1 MEDQMENGQAQTEAQ
16 TGPSIIDGTDMTFM
30 DDVIEASKTVPVIVD
45 FWAPWCGPCKQM
57 MPALEK
63 VVTEEAGK
71 VKLVKV
77 NIDENQGIA
86 GQLRVQSVPT
96 VYAFVDGQPVD
107 GFNGAQPESELRKFV
122 GKLTGATDIVAEAEA
137 LVARAQD
144 SMAAGD
150 PGGAA
155 QDYAEALQMNP
166 ENAEALAGLARMYL
180 DSGAEDQ
187 ARGLLDQA
195 PEKIASH
202 PAVASVRAA
211 LSLMDGAGGEAQTD
225 DGGSTEQQAV
235 VDANP
240 DDLDARLEL
249 AKALAASGDN
259 AAAVEHLLYSVDKN
273 RAHDDEAARKFLLT
287 IFEAEGVESEIA
299 IEGRKQ
305 LASILFA

>member
-1 MEDQMENGQAQTEAQ
+1 MDNSLQNGAASA
-16 TGPSIIDGTDMTFM
+16 PSIIDSNDMSFM
-30 DDVIEASKTVPVIVD
+30 ADVIEASKTVPVIVD

-71 VKLVKV
+71 VKLVKI
-77 NIDENQGIA
+77 NIDENQAIA

-122 GKLTGATDIVAEAEA
+122 GKLTGATDVVAEAEA

-144 SMAAGD
+144 SLAAGD

-166 ENAEALAGLARMYL
+166 ENGDALGGLARMYI

-187 ARGLLDQA
+187 ARGLLEQA
-195 PEKIASH
+195 PDSMQTH
-202 PAVASVRAA
+202 PAVASAMAA
-211 LSLMDGAGGEAQTD
+211 LSLLDGVGGAPEIAE
-225 DGGSTEQQAV
+225 DGPLAQQAA

-249 AKALAASGDN
+249 AKVLAAKGDN
-259 AAAVEHLLYSVDKN
+259 QNAVEHLLYSIEKN

-287 IFEAEGVESEIA
+287 IFEAEGVDSEVA
-299 IEGRKQ
+299 IEGRKR
-305 LASILFA
+305 LSSILFA

>member
-1 MEDQMENGQAQTEAQ
+1 MENQIENGTATA
-16 TGPSIIDGTDMTFM
+16 PSIMDSNDMGFM
-30 DDVIEASKTVPVIVD
+30 EDVIEASKTVPVIVD

-63 VVTEEAGK
+63 VVSEEAGK
-71 VKLVKV
+71 VKLVKI
-77 NIDENQGIA
+77 NIDENQAIA
-86 GQLRVQSVPT
+86 GQFKVQSVPT
-96 VYAFVDGQPVD
+96 VYAFVDGKPID

-122 GKLTGATDIVAEAEA
+122 GKLTGATDVVAEADT
-137 LVARAQD
+137 LVARALD
-144 SMAAGD
+144 SLAAGD

-166 ENAEALAGLARMYL
+166 DNGDALGGLARMYI

-187 ARGLLDQA
+187 ARGLLEQA
-195 PEKIASH
+195 PATMH
-202 PAVASVRAA
+202 AYPAVASALAA
-211 LSLMDGAGGEAQTD
+211 LSLLDGAAD
-225 DGGSTEQQAV
+225 DPEVTEDGPLAQQAA

-259 AAAVEHLLYSVDKN
+259 QSAVEHLLVSVGKI
-273 RAHDDEAARKFLLT
+273 RGHDDEAARKFLLT
-287 IFEAEGVESEIA
+287 IFEAEGVESEVA
-299 IEGRKQ
+299 IDGRKR

>member
-1 MEDQMENGQAQTEAQ
+1 MEDQIENGEAQ
-16 TGPSIIDGTDMTFM
+16 APSGPVIKDTTDASFM
-30 DDVIEASKTVPVIVD
+30 ADVIETSKTIPVIVD
-45 FWAPWCGPCKQM
+45 FWAPWCGPCKQL
-57 MPALEK
+57 MPVLEK
-63 VVTEEAGK
+63 VVAAEGGK
-71 VKLVKV
+71 VKMVKI
-77 NIDENQGIA
+77 NIDDNPAIA

-107 GFNGAQPESELRKFV
+107 GFQGAQPESTLKQFV

-144 SMAAGD
+144 SLSAGD

-166 ENAEALAGLARMYL
+166 DNGDALGGLARMYL

-187 ARGLLDQA
+187 ARGLLEQA
-195 PEKIASH
+195 PETMKSH
-202 PAVASVRAA
+202 PAVASALAA
-211 LSLMDGAGGEAQTD
+211 LSLIDGAGGKAETPESGASSQL
-225 DGGSTEQQAV
+225 AA

-240 DDLDARLEL
+240 DDLDARLEA

-259 AAAVEHLLYSVDKN
+259 AGAVEHLLFSIEKN
-273 RAHDDEAARKFLLT
+273 RAHNDEAARKFLLT
-287 IFEAEGVESEIA
+287 IFEAEGVTSEIA
-299 IEGRKQ
+299 VEGRKR

>member
-1 MEDQMENGQAQTEAQ
+1 MENSLENGAAAAA
-16 TGPSIIDGTDMTFM
+16 SIMDSSDASFM
-30 DDVIEASKTVPVIVD
+30 ADVIEASKTVPVIVD

-63 VVTEEAGK
+63 VVGEEAGK
-71 VKLVKV
+71 VKLVKI
-77 NIDENQGIA
+77 NIDENQAIA

-96 VYAFVDGQPVD
+96 VYAFVNGQPVD

-122 GKLTGATDIVAEAEA
+122 GKLTGATDVVAEAEA
-137 LVARAQD
+137 LVGRAQD
-144 SMAAGD
+144 SLAAGD

-166 ENAEALAGLARMYL
+166 ENGDALGGLARMYI

-187 ARGLLDQA
+187 ARGLLEQA
-195 PEKIASH
+195 PEAMHKH
-202 PAVASVRAA
+202 PAVASAMAA
-211 LSLMDGAGGEAQTD
+211 LSLL
-225 DGGSTEQQAV
+225 DGGSDEPGQTEEGPLPQQAA

-249 AKALAASGDN
+249 AKALAASGNNSD
-259 AAAVEHLLYSVDKN
+259 AVEHLLFSIEKN
-273 RAHDDEAARKFLLT
+273 RDHDDEAARKFLLT

-299 IEGRKQ
+299 IEGRKR
-305 LASILFA
+305 LSSILFA